1 MAHAQ
6 TRIPVSADKKVSRLA
21 VEAGKSRGEILR
33 DAIVS
38 GLPVVARNI
47 SKGRKPLRKTSAG
60 FGVSPTR

>member
-33 DAIVS
+33 EAIVS

-47 SKGRKPLRKTSAG
+47 AKGRKPSQKKDAG
-60 FGVSPTR
+60 FGISTTR

>member
-6 TRIPVSADKKVSRLA
+6 TRIPVSADKKVSQLA
-21 VEAGKSRGEILR
+21 VEARKSRGEILR

-47 SKGRKPLRKTSAG
+47 SKGRKPSQKKDAG
-60 FGVSPTR
+60 FGISTTR